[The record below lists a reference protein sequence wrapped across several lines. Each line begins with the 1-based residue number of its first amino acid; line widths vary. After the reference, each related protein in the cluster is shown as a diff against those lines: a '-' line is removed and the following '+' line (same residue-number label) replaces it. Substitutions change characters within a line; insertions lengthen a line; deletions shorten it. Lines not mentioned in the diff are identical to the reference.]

1 MGTTIRHGKP
11 GRLAVPKSVRDSLG
25 FRFAVLP
32 GNGPRGKDDIVK
44 AIKAGRDERE
54 GRITPRRKKSR

>member
-1 MGTTIRHGKP
+1 MGTTITHGKP
-11 GRLAVPKSVRDSLG
+11 GRLAVPKTVRDSLG
-25 FRFAVLP
+25 LRFPVIP

-54 GRITPRRKKSR
+54 NRITPRRKKSQ